1 MKKRNLILILVTYCA
16 FIACNSIFIPSNL
29 KKEGIENNFKQEQKV
44 EMSSETSIEETKEID
59 VVTITFGSKKSIIS
73 PTFYE
78 ELNILA
84 NNINKPEFLDKKV
97 IISGFTDLDEDLDTE
112 FRFLSIERA
121 REVQKFLIEKGVSSE
136 KIYVEGHSKQY
147 LNSNSSLLEKA
158 QNRRVEI
165 KII

>member
-1 MKKRNLILILVTYCA
+1 M
-16 FIACNSIFIPSNL
+16 
-29 KKEGIENNFKQEQKV
+29 
-44 EMSSETSIEETKEID
+44 
-59 VVTITFGSKKSIIS
+59 
-73 PTFYE
+73 
-78 ELNILA
+78 
-84 NNINKPEFLDKKV
+84 
-97 IISGFTDLDEDLDTE
+97 
-112 FRFLSIERA
+112 ERA